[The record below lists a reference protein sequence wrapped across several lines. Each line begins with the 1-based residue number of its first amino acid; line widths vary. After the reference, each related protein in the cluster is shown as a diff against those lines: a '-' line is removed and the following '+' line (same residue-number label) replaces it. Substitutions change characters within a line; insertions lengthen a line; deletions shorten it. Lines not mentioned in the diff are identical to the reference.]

1 MAETFKEG
9 DIVISKKGQY
19 PARILNRQSYY
30 YGHFDVVYLH
40 NGKQSSLAEDNLIHY
55 NGAIETMTTNSQ
67 LFSFVKDDG
76 TTGYGTYLTTTSS
89 GDWLV
94 EEKGP
99 GDISGT
105 IHVKPKT
112 AFTEVVPYT
121 FSVKVNNR
129 ELHFVCEEGK
139 VKKGEV
145 LLYTGGSEPAMVVV
159 TGVDT
164 KSKTAI
170 DKFSGSRI
178 KTDTF

>member
-1 MAETFKEG
+1 MAEKFKYG
-9 DIVISKKGQY
+9 DIVISRNGRY
-19 PARILNRQSYY
+19 PARVNGVIYEHQTYI
-30 YGHFDVVYLH
+30 DVVYLH
-40 NGKQSSLAEDNLIHY
+40 NGKYSSLNKYNLIHY

-139 VKKGEV
+139 VKKGDV
-145 LLYTGGSEPAMVVV
+145 LLYTGGNEPAMVVV
-159 TGVDT
+159 TRVDT